1 MSLQKKVSLVVLL
14 VVGISAIAAE
24 YLNRELVGR
33 MAQQSLEEETAAVVR
48 QIDTQV
54 TTLKEFRNKPALQ
67 ADMNKLLASRPDL
80 IKVALYAL
88 PAHPDGS
95 PVLQVRAVTAGAPRE
110 SGADLSLV
118 WRVMTSRRPVSDLS
132 EWDRASRIKQAAPI
146 TVGDRLVGV
155 AFAEFSTAQFD
166 KVLDYQRRL
175 SLWRRIVAGLIMV
188 LAIGLFLYL
197 QVHRPVRSLLSAVD
211 AVAGGDLTAKAA
223 VRSRDEIGKLAQ
235 NFNTMVDRLR
245 AANEENRRLYEQLQQ
260 SHDHLEVRVAEATAE
275 IRAKN
280 LELMKI
286 NERLSRVQRE
296 AARTQRLSA
305 IGQLAAT
312 VAHKIGTPLTA
323 LSGHIQLLAEEPQL
337 GEESRRR
344 LRTIEEQIERTSKI
358 IQDLLVY
365 ARKPEPVIASL
376 DLNRCLEDCLVLV
389 QPEMERR
396 RVRLDASFSP
406 AVEKV
411 QGDAQQL
418 QELFCNL
425 IENALDAMPQG
436 GTLRT
441 RTYRPGPSGCSGSEP
456 VAAVDI
462 TDTGEGIAPE
472 HLSQIFQPFFTTK
485 KVRHGTGLGLTIAH
499 EIIKAHGGRITV
511 DSELGKG
518 TRFQLLLPAVVK
530 EAS

>member
-1 MSLQKKVSLVVLL
+1 MNLQKKVSLVVLL
-14 VVGISAIAAE
+14 IVGISAVAAE
-24 YLNRELVGR
+24 YINREYVGR
-33 MAQQSLEEETAAVVR
+33 LAQQNLESETTAVVR
-48 QIDTQV
+48 QIDTQI
-54 TTLKEFRNKPALQ
+54 TTLKEFRNKSALQ

-80 IKVALYAL
+80 IEVALYAL
-88 PAHPDGS
+88 PARPGDSPALLVRAAQPKS
-95 PVLQVRAVTAGAPRE
+95 PVLKDVPPLVRGVIE
-110 SGADLSLV
+110 SG
-118 WRVMTSRRPVSDLS
+118 RQVSDLS
-132 EWDRASRIKQAAPI
+132 EWKTAHRLKQAAPI
-146 TVGDRLVGV
+146 TIGDRLAGV

-166 KVLDYQRRL
+166 EVLNYQQRL
-175 SLWRRIVAGLIMV
+175 SFWRRIFTGGVMF
-188 LAIGLFLYL
+188 LAINLFLYL
-197 QVHRPVRSLLSAVD
+197 QVHRPVTSLLSAVN
-211 AVAGGDLTAKAA
+211 ALAQGDLRAKAK
-223 VRSRDEIGKLAQ
+223 VRGRDEIGKLAQ

-260 SHDHLEVRVAEATAE
+260 AHDQLQVRVAEATAE

-280 LELMKI
+280 LELMTI

-337 GEESRRR
+337 GDESRRR

-365 ARKPEPVIASL
+365 ARKPEPVIAAL

-389 QPEMERR
+389 QPEMDRR
-396 RVRLDASFSP
+396 KVRLDASFSP

-411 QGDAQQL
+411 RGDAQQL

-425 IENALDAMPQG
+425 IENALDAMPKG

-441 RTYRPGPSGCSGSEP
+441 RTYRPGPSEGGVLEA

-462 TDTGEGIAPE
+462 ADTGEGIAPE

-485 KVRHGTGLGLTIAH
+485 KVRQGTGLGLAIVH

-511 DSELGKG
+511 DSEVGKG